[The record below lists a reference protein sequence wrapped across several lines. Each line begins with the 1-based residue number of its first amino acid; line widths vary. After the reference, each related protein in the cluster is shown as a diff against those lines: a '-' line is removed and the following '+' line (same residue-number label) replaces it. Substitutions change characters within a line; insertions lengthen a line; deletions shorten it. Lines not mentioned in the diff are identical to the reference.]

1 MTSLTLETQAAA
13 QHETVGTEMGS
24 EVPLFSKLPAGS
36 SGWKLISRLLSPLS
50 KSQCQEG
57 REARAGASR
66 EHRQVMGTG
75 DCARSTPPPRKG
87 TCVPWHRQQG
97 RSAGRAGD
105 RDTGERQSQM
115 FLGRNTGIAAVD
127 RKSRRTRGV
136 EGMGQ
141 TLPCAFAAG
150 GSHPFCC
157 CFAKAVYTL

>member
-75 DCARSTPPPRKG
+75 DCARSTPPPR
-87 TCVPWHRQQG
+87 
-97 RSAGRAGD
+97 GRAPVSLGIVN
-105 RDTGERQSQM
+105 REEVLGELETET
-115 FLGRNTGIAAVD
+115 LGKD
-127 RKSRRTRGV
+127 SPK
-136 EGMGQ
+136 
-141 TLPCAFAAG
+141 
-150 GSHPFCC
+150 
-157 CFAKAVYTL
+157 CF